1 MNGDG
6 VPNPDGSCPHP
17 CCALIMG
24 KEEKVSSPC
33 WERNRGWWSL
43 TPFDD
48 YGKDKE
54 AAGRLCEA
62 KRKKGMS
69 EIDGHSQ
76 HRSKNIAAWISSD
89 LLEEKQNRRIVLE
102 VIKFGVFVGDR
113 VAYAKE
119 TVGLSSMERYSCNRC
134 FRRFNNGRALG
145 GHMRSH
151 AVSALAA
158 AAPLVQG
165 DCSASASSSQ
175 ALEAEAEEGK
185 ETAAS
190 ASYGLRTNPRKSF
203 RLVDPE
209 FSSTL
214 PALEPAGSSVV
225 VQDRESDTE
234 STRADGSQGKRSR
247 ASPAEAEPASS
258 VSDVTPAEDVALCLM
273 MLSRDSSWGVAGE
286 AHLSDGSN
294 EDEEEEEVER
304 GQVTRSPAT
313 PTPRKGRT
321 RYQCGACKRV
331 FRSYQALG
339 GHRASHKKNNG
350 CVSAAEPGQIFGEVD
365 SADANAGAKLHECP
379 FCFRVFSS
387 GQALGGHKRAHFSSS
402 SSIAVTRGTP
412 VSVTLYPPPRS
423 RPGTSP
429 VAGSATKPANS
440 ISLFDL
446 NLPAMADDEVELYNC
461 SCLHQLIKN
470 RVGHLHLN
478 EASSSSN
485 LFLQVT
491 TAESERDGWG
501 SRTELSRVESLLF
514 AAAFVPSLLHH
525 PPGKLPVALFLD
537 LFFTFLGGL
546 LWVVSSAATNW
557 VSHAVRRTPVT
568 SHVASDVHSNSLL
581 LFPLGPSPPHG
592 NITGL
597 VSSPLLSM
605 RSRFLHL
612 QAEVGTAFV
621 ASHTSFLSP
630 LVASSGGPLS

>member
-1 MNGDG
+1 
-6 VPNPDGSCPHP
+6 
-17 CCALIMG
+17 
-24 KEEKVSSPC
+24 
-33 WERNRGWWSL
+33 
-43 TPFDD
+43 
-48 YGKDKE
+48 
-54 AAGRLCEA
+54 
-62 KRKKGMS
+62 
-69 EIDGHSQ
+69 
-76 HRSKNIAAWISSD
+76 
-89 LLEEKQNRRIVLE
+89 
-102 VIKFGVFVGDR
+102 
-113 VAYAKE
+113 
-119 TVGLSSMERYSCNRC
+119 MERYSCNRC

-165 DCSASASSSQ
+165 DSSASASSSQ

-190 ASYGLRTNPRKSF
+190 VSYGLRTNPRKSF

-286 AHLSDGSN
+286 VHLSDGSN

-446 NLPAMADDEVELYNC
+446 NLPAMADDEVELSAVSDMDC
-461 SCLHQLIKN
+461 
-470 RVGHLHLN
+470 
-478 EASSSSN
+478 
-485 LFLQVT
+485 
-491 TAESERDGWG
+491 
-501 SRTELSRVESLLF
+501 
-514 AAAFVPSLLHH
+514 
-525 PPGKLPVALFLD
+525 VAD
-537 LFFTFLGGL
+537 
-546 LWVVSSAATNW
+546 
-557 VSHAVRRTPVT
+557 P
-568 SHVASDVHSNSLL
+568 
-581 LFPLGPSPPHG
+581 
-592 NITGL
+592 
-597 VSSPLLSM
+597 
-605 RSRFLHL
+605 
-612 QAEVGTAFV
+612 
-621 ASHTSFLSP
+621 
-630 LVASSGGPLS
+630 